1 MTREAEDRTREIEKV
16 RGEILTSRKRDAYF
30 VLVMVLTVLA
40 AAGSSILVSVVLTQR
55 SERKFCA
62 IVINIDDGYRRVP
75 PSTDAGRQ
83 QAMIYSQ
90 LRAELGCDPS
100 QAMIKRSAR

>member
-1 MTREAEDRTREIEKV
+1 MTDQTAEIQKV
-16 RGEILTSRKRDAYF
+16 RSEVIASRRRDAYL

-40 AAGSSILVSVVLTQR
+40 AAGSSILVSVILTQR

-83 QAMIYSQ
+83 QSEIYSR
-90 LRAELGCDPS
+90 LRSELGCEPYRGT
-100 QAMIKRSAR
+100 IKRSTR